1 MQNNIEKVLKNRLNN
16 KQNKVFLCIGSS
28 LCVGDSLGPRVGEI
42 LSANINSKTVKIIGN
57 NKLNINNQNISYI
70 TKFVTKKFIDPYIVL
85 IDSALA
91 SRELL
96 GKIIVNKNN
105 MIIGRAIENESLVKG
120 DISIKGVVAE
130 KNDSRINNM
139 RNLNNTSKEIVE
151 KLSYEIAIQIL
162 NSLQV

>member
-1 MQNNIEKVLKNRLNN
+1 M
-16 KQNKVFLCIGSS
+16 
-28 LCVGDSLGPRVGEI
+28 GPRVGEI

-70 TKFVTKKFIDPYIVL
+70 TKFVTKNFIDSYIVL

>member
-1 MQNNIEKVLKNRLNN
+1 M
-16 KQNKVFLCIGSS
+16 
-28 LCVGDSLGPRVGEI
+28 
-42 LSANINSKTVKIIGN
+42 
-57 NKLNINNQNISYI
+57 
-70 TKFVTKKFIDPYIVL
+70 
-85 IDSALA
+85 A

-96 GKIIVNKNN
+96 GKIIVNKNS
-105 MIIGRAIENESLVKG
+105 MIIGRAIKNESLVKG

-139 RNLNNTSKEIVE
+139 RNLNNTSKDIVE